1 MIILERILILTKS
14 KLGNEKA
21 LAEGKIHNKFI
32 EGMERN
38 TPDKLLNYKEY
49 NEKIKNIFA
58 N

>member
-1 MIILERILILTKS
+1 MYRFI
-14 KLGNEKA
+14 NESETFEA
-21 LAEGKIHNKFI
+21 LVEGKIHNKFI